1 MSLHYNNTVFLIAGF
16 IQMLQGDV
24 SRGSWNAF
32 MGGEV
37 SVSRGAKHEEDLNRC
52 SDCYKL
58 YSSKGA
64 LRRHKRYECG
74 VEPRFKCNLCSRR
87 FTHNFNLKSHL
98 IWHVKHSGVE

>member
-1 MSLHYNNTVFLIAGF
+1 MSLHYNNTVFLISGF
-16 IQMLQGDV
+16 IQMLQGDL
-24 SRGSWNAF
+24 SRGPWNAF

-37 SVSRGAKHEEDLNRC
+37 SVSRGVKHEEDLNRC

-74 VEPRFKCNLCSRR
+74 VEPRFQCNLCSRR

-98 IWHVKHSGVE
+98 IWHVRHSGVE

>member
-1 MSLHYNNTVFLIAGF
+1 MSLHYNSTVFLISGF
-16 IQMLQGDV
+16 MQMLQGDV

-32 MGGEV
+32 MGGEM
-37 SVSRGAKHEEDLNRC
+37 SFNRGVKHEEDLNRC

-74 VEPRFKCNLCSRR
+74 VEPRFQCNLCSRR
-87 FTHNFNLKSHL
+87 FTHNFNLKNHL